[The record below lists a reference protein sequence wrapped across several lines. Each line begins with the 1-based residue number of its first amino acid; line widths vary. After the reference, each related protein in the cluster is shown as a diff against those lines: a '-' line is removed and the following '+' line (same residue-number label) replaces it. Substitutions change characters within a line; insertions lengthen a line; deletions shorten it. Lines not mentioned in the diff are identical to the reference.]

1 MPVARLE
8 FTVPGPP
15 VSAQT
20 KNRRRLQSWK
30 TAVAAAAQVVLGAG
44 QSPSTLTCCIT
55 ITYYYDGESP
65 DVDNII
71 KPIQDALI
79 GLAYEDDG
87 QVIETKSRKRSI
99 DASYQIRGVSAT
111 LLAAFADGTPFLHI
125 VVDEAHATEV
135 LD

>member
-1 MPVARLE
+1 MLPFE
-8 FTVPGPP
+8 FTIKGPP

-20 KNRRRLQSWK
+20 RNRSRLQGWK
-30 TAVAAAAQVVLGAG
+30 ADVKNAAQRQIEAEGSVVD
-44 QSPSTLTCCIT
+44 SEVCVS

-79 GLAYEDDG
+79 GVIYSDDC
-87 QVIETKSRKRSI
+87 QVVETTSRKRSI
-99 DASYQIRGVSAT
+99 NGSYRIRGVSSI
-111 LLAAFADGTPFLHI
+111 LLSAFADGDEFLHI
-125 VVDEAHATEV
+125 KVKFAEASEV

>member
-1 MPVARLE
+1 MLPFE
-8 FTVPGPP
+8 FTIKGPP

-20 KNRRRLQSWK
+20 RNRRRLQNWK
-30 TAVAAAAQVVLGAG
+30 SEVKSAAQLELSASASIVNDDV
-44 QSPSTLTCCIT
+44 TVT

-79 GLAYEDDG
+79 GIIYSDDN
-87 QVIETKSRKRSI
+87 QVAETKSRKRSI
-99 DASYQIRGVSAT
+99 NASYKIRGVSAV
-111 LLAAFADGTPFLHI
+111 LLAAFADGNDFIHI
-125 VVDEAHATEV
+125 KVCLAEDSEV

>member
-1 MPVARLE
+1 MLPFE
-8 FTVPGPP
+8 FTIKGPP

-20 KNRRRLQSWK
+20 RNRRRLQSWK
-30 TAVAAAAQVVLGAG
+30 SEVANAAQR
-44 QSPSTLTCCIT
+44 QLTASASIVSDNVSVT

-79 GLAYEDDG
+79 GVIYNDDN
-87 QVIETKSRKRSI
+87 QVVETKSRKRSI
-99 DASYQIRGVSAT
+99 NASYKIRGVST
-111 LLAAFADGTPFLHI
+111 VLLAAFADGNDFLHI
-125 VVDEAHATEV
+125 KVCLAEDSEV